1 VAPSAIVLLP
11 PPPCSSATI
20 FGGNSAHGDGISHSI
35 FLLSLYL
42 SVRLSVSLCVYLSLS
57 LMVVLS
63 TAAVINQAIHT
74 SSIGLDVSPLLDGS
88 CSPSLRIGAPRASVD
103 FSCVFLLFLLLFCA
117 ARLASRL
124 ELRRRVRTRRD
135 ARKP

>member
-1 VAPSAIVLLP
+1 MQDAAAALKFVKSKTSEGKKKP
-11 PPPCSSATI
+11 PTASMRA
-20 FGGNSAHGDGISHSI
+20 
-35 FLLSLYL
+35 
-42 SVRLSVSLCVYLSLS
+42 
-57 LMVVLS
+57 MVLS
-63 TAAVINQAIHT
+63 
-74 SSIGLDVSPLLDGS
+74 SY
-88 CSPSLRIGAPRASVD
+88 PSLRIGAPRASVD